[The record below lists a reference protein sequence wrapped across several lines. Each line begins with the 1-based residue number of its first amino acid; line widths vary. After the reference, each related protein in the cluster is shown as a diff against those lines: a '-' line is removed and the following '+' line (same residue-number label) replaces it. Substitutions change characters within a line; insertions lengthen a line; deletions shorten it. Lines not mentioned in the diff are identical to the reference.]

1 MQLGFLQFEV
11 SDPAA
16 WDGFLVG
23 VLGLTAAG
31 DGRYRNDHYAFRF
44 LITEGPADDL
54 VTVGWEFSD
63 DAELDAALATLADG
77 GHAPTEADPHARAC
91 ARRYCLTDP
100 AGVPIELVTGLPHTD
115 APLDDSRVRGGF
127 VAGDLGLGHLV
138 VTAPDPATS
147 RAFYEGLLGFKLSD
161 RIQCEVYG
169 HPVDLSFFHAN
180 PRHHS
185 LAFGGPQRKRLHHFM
200 VEAKSLDDVGAAYDR
215 AIKSGV
221 RITQTLGRHPNDRM
235 FSFYGR
241 TPSKFEF
248 EFGHGGVEIDDATW
262 DDTTTYDR
270 ISDWGHHPPQI
281 AFAKPQKRP
290 GAPK

>member
-16 WDGFLVG
+16 WDHFLTA
-23 VLGLTAAG
+23 VLGLTSAG
-31 DGRYRNDHYAFRF
+31 EGRYRNDEYAWRF
-44 LITEGPADDL
+44 LITQGPADDL
-54 VTVGWEFSD
+54 ACVGWEFND
-63 DAELDAALATLADG
+63 DAELDRALSALADAGYEAAAADSAERG
-77 GHAPTEADPHARAC
+77 C
-91 ARRYCLTDP
+91 LRRYLVTDP
-100 AGVPIELVTGLPHTD
+100 AGVPTELVTGLAHTE
-115 APLDDSRVRGGF
+115 APLDDSLVPGGF
-127 VAGDLGLGHLV
+127 VAGEMGLGHFV
-138 VTAPDPATS
+138 VTAPDGAAT

-161 RIQCEVYG
+161 QITCEVYG
-169 HPVDLSFFHAN
+169 FAVDLLFFHSN

-200 VEAKSLDDVGAAYDR
+200 VEARSLDDVGACYDR

-221 RITQTLGRHPNDRM
+221 RITQTLGRHPNDGM

-248 EFGHGGVEIDDATW
+248 EFGHGGRIVDDATW
-262 DDTTTYDR
+262 EPTSYDR

-281 AFAKPQKRP
+281 AFAPK
-290 GAPK
+290 GARGPR